1 MKKIILLTIV
11 LMQTTFS
18 FGQSCEQRLKT
29 AIDGMNNFK
38 SCSQRAEMNKL
49 LAVAT
54 SVINECPVYYAEHQ
68 DEFLKAKKFVED
80 TYARL
85 GCTNTGNTGVNNTGT
100 NNNNNSG
107 TNSMEQLGGI
117 FQSGAMTITQNGL
130 ADLQST
136 ILKEQEINK
145 ILRGNE
151 NKYPEATRYFNEYLK
166 AKQQQK
172 TVGNV
177 GLGIMIA
184 GGVATAIGLAPILK
198 ADNDGSFNEPLVYGG
213 IAGVVGGLAITIL
226 TIKPSK
232 KSKENLEKAQNS
244 LSLRTTSNGVGFA
257 FKF

>member
-1 MKKIILLTIV
+1 
-11 LMQTTFS
+11 
-18 FGQSCEQRLKT
+18 
-29 AIDGMNNFK
+29 
-38 SCSQRAEMNKL
+38 
-49 LAVAT
+49 
-54 SVINECPVYYAEHQ
+54 
-68 DEFLKAKKFVED
+68 
-80 TYARL
+80 
-85 GCTNTGNTGVNNTGT
+85 
-100 NNNNNSG
+100 
-107 TNSMEQLGGI
+107 MEQLGGI

-172 TVGNV
+172 TLGNV

-184 GGVATAIGLAPILK
+184 GGVVTAIGLAPILK
-198 ADNDGSFNEPLVYGG
+198 EDNDGSFNEPLVYGG
-213 IAGVVGGLAITIL
+213 IAGVVEVSQLL
-226 TIKPSK
+226 FSPSNPRK
-232 KSKENLEKAQNS
+232 KQRKFRKAQNS